1 MNAEFWDTR
10 YNPATGF
17 LYGTA
22 PNDFLA
28 SQVSRLPRC
37 SRVLSLG
44 EGEGRNAVF
53 LAKLGHTVH
62 CIDLS
67 KVGLEKAA
75 LLATENGVG
84 ELVTTEVVDLDKRCS
99 GSGGGDDKLDCVLS
113 VWCHLPSDLEKRV
126 LGMAAKALKTGGLV
140 ILEHYSPKNIGR
152 GTGGPQ
158 DADLCID
165 PVALKNVLAEVGLKI
180 VSLGDEVS
188 EGKMHQGMSATV
200 QLVAQKV

>member
-10 YNPATGF
+10 YNPGTGF

-84 ELVTTEVVDLDKRCS
+84 ERVTTEVVDLDK
-99 GSGGGDDKLDCVLS
+99 
-113 VWCHLPSDLEKRV
+113 CHLPSELEKRV

-180 VSLGDEVS
+180 VSLGDVEREVS